1 MTFIAKIGALFQR
14 GAAGKASILVRR
26 KTVFGSASRRAF
38 ASPHM
43 QPTRTNLT
51 RGYPMALLSAAIL
64 ATTAIF
70 IRPLTQTDHLPPLVL
85 ALGRDSIV
93 ALTLLVA
100 FGLLR
105 PRLLRVKRHH
115 LLCLLTCSLA
125 MEAANAARNS
135 LCD

>member
-1 MTFIAKIGALFQR
+1 MTFIAKIGALFQLC
-14 GAAGKASILVRR
+14 AAGKAGKLVRR
-26 KTVFGSASRRAF
+26 IIAFGSASRQAF
-38 ASPHM
+38 ASLRM
-43 QPTRTNLT
+43 KPTRSNFT
-51 RGYPMALLSAAIL
+51 RRYPMALLSAAIL
-64 ATTAIF
+64 ATRAIF

-93 ALTLLVA
+93 ALTLLAA